1 MPRVLPKNGKERMI
15 MAYGVEIAK
24 PFVNAAVNVVSTMAS
39 ITPKAQTPFV
49 KKTGTPSGD
58 VTAII
63 GFTGQCNG
71 TIAVSFTRPCAI
83 ALVRAMLGDDIQDI
97 IQDTKDA
104 VGELTNMISGQAR
117 QILGE
122 MGLKFQGSTPSIILG
137 RDLTVT
143 HAAKGPVIAIP
154 FTTPHGDFMLEFCF
168 QE

>member
-1 MPRVLPKNGKERMI
+1 

-24 PFVNAAVNVVSTMAS
+24 PFVTAAVNVLSTMAS
-39 ITPKAQTPFV
+39 TTPQAQAPYV
-49 KKTGTPSGD
+49 KKPGAPSGD

-63 GFTGQCNG
+63 GFTGHRDG

-83 ALVRAMLGDDIQDI
+83 AMVKAMLGDDIQDI
-97 IQDTKDA
+97 IQDTKDT
-104 VGELTNMISGQAR
+104 VGELANMISGQAR
-117 QILGE
+117 QILSE

-154 FTTPHGDFMLEFCF
+154 FTTPHGEFMLEFCF